1 MGAPN
6 AFENRRQELAE
17 LRDLELPTLLHRRS
31 SATEA
36 KCSSSDTSHGS
47 SSGKHSGDEVHV
59 ISARA
64 AVVPDND
71 VVESF
76 AQSVAPGG
84 FVERYLR
91 LATLGVQLGDT
102 VFVHG
107 ALTDLSLGFVPCQAN
122 TRHALRFQPPPSSDD
137 NSVGNSQAAAAAAAA
152 APPPGVRLDPMTT
165 PPVQWFHDLHIFAQR
180 RCTKSSYV
188 ASIS

>member
-6 AFENRRQELAE
+6 AFEHRRQELAE
-17 LRDLELPTLLHRRS
+17 LRDLKLPTLHHRRSS

-36 KCSSSDTSHGS
+36 KCSSSDTSRS
-47 SSGKHSGDEVHV
+47 SDSSKHSSDEAHV
-59 ISARA
+59 IATRA
-64 AVVPDND
+64 AVVSDTD

-107 ALTDLSLGFVPCQAN
+107 ALTDLSLGFVPCHES
-122 TRHALRFQPPPSSDD
+122 TRHALRLQPPPSSDD
-137 NSVGNSQAAAAAAAA
+137 NRGGTSQAAAA
-152 APPPGVRLDPMTT
+152 APPPGVRSDPMTT
-165 PPVQWFHDLHIFAQR
+165 PPVQWFHDLHVFAQR
-180 RCTKSSYV
+180 RCTPS
-188 ASIS
+188 